1 MVDSNF
7 YSIINMYRTIKQILG
22 LQPANQFDLAAEP
35 MFSVFT
41 ATPDFTPYEALPNN
55 IPLDEM
61 NPPLIATSGL
71 QRQLAE
77 ASLRM
82 DFSEPDVADAD
93 VLNRAIWHSVQGYQT
108 PYGLPTSRRTKPKF
122 GK

>member
-1 MVDSNF
+1 SNF

-41 ATPDFTPYEALPNN
+41 SRPDFTPYEALPNN

-61 NPPLIATSGL
+61 NPPLTATSGL

-82 DFSEPDVADAD
+82 DFSEPDVADAK
-93 VLNRAIWHSVQGYQT
+93 VLNRTIWHSVKGYGT
-108 PYGLPTSRRTKPKF
+108 PYGIAASLRTKAKA
-122 GK
+122 GE